1 MIARIKT
8 YIQGI
13 RLEWQKVSK
22 PDAKE
27 IQGSTITVIVACAL
41 LGLYIWLVD
50 GNAAYPIWN
59 GVLGMILLVLI
70 PVGVFSLSRGWEE
83 HRNIAILVSCVP
95 LVVVL
100 ISQYALRL
108 DEPLTGFGMAFL
120 RTLFLRTV
128 E

>member
-1 MIARIKT
+1 MIARIKN

-22 PDAKE
+22 PDSKE
-27 IQGSTITVIVACAL
+27 VQGSTITVIVACAL
-41 LGLYIWLVD
+41 LGFFIWLVD
-50 GNAAYPIWN
+50 GNAAYPLWN
-59 GVLGMILLVLI
+59 GVFGLILLIVI
-70 PVGVFSLSRGWEE
+70 PLAVFSFSRNWEE
-83 HRNIAILVSCVP
+83 YRVHAIVIACVP

-100 ISQYALRL
+100 VSQYALKL

-120 RTLFLRTV
+120 RSLFLRTV